1 MPCRHGIFRVVH
13 THKYSKCNIL
23 YSGGCF
29 LLLSFISRR
38 FIYESIKI
46 LFDSEIL
53 KEVVIYFMKDG
64 TVQVIRENKRKMIEK
79 EVKRMDSMK
88 G

>member
-1 MPCRHGIFRVVH
+1 
-13 THKYSKCNIL
+13 
-23 YSGGCF
+23 
-29 LLLSFISRR
+29 
-38 FIYESIKI
+38 
-46 LFDSEIL
+46 
-53 KEVVIYFMKDG
+53 MKDG

>member
-1 MPCRHGIFRVVH
+1 MKP
-13 THKYSKCNIL
+13 S
-23 YSGGCF
+23 
-29 LLLSFISRR
+29 
-38 FIYESIKI
+38 KI

>member
-1 MPCRHGIFRVVH
+1 MPCRHGIFKLSIC
-13 THKYSKCNIL
+13 TNIVNVT
-23 YSGGCF
+23 F
-29 LLLSFISRR
+29 FTPVAVSRR
-38 FIYESIKI
+38 FVYETIEI

-64 TVQVIRENKRKMIEK
+64 TVQVISENKRKMIEK